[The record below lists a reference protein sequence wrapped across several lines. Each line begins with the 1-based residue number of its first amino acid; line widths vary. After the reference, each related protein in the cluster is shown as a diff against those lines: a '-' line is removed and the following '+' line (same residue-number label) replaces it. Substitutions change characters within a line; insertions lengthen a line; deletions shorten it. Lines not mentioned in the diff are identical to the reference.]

1 MKSSVILIFILF
13 SFGIFQYATAA
24 ENYRFRTI
32 DVSDGLSNSE
42 IRCIYKDS
50 NGFMWFGTPSGLNR
64 YDGYEVITYRQSF
77 NSGQTGYFNNDIWSI
92 QESFDKKLWLQT
104 AYSYTVYDLTL
115 QRFEENINVLFE
127 KYCGATDFSSLYID
141 KQKNFWFLLWDDIRL
156 YKVETGELEIFTQG
170 KRDGLSK
177 GLIIDVKQGDNCYW
191 FLFDNGVIECMDAEN
206 YTIIERNDGLRKMM
220 TQTNITT
227 MKLFVDSSGDVWVYN
242 IGADFGMAGYSP
254 AKKSWDHYSVT
265 SKTHPI
271 SHNIVMGVQEDE
283 NGLIWVGTDHG
294 GVTLINKAN
303 NEITVMQYDE
313 SIPSSLPENTINTL
327 YLDDMNI
334 MWLGTYKRGVCYYSK
349 HVYKFQSETDKSG
362 LSFADINS
370 FEEDEKGNLWL
381 GTNGGGLIYYDR
393 AQDKYT
399 TYKHNP
405 NNPASQG
412 GDVIVS
418 LKRDHLNRLW
428 IGYYMSG
435 LDCYDGNRFI
445 HYRTSNKENAALTDD
460 NVWKILLDNENRL
473 WLGTL
478 RGGVVVINPNTGER
492 LKHFVTD
499 GSVYSIL
506 QKKDGEILIGSQR
519 GLYVYNAS
527 ADRLVL
533 YDKDILSEAQLNR
546 FDINALHED
555 SRGLL
560 WIGTRNGLFVY
571 DRELQYLR
579 YFDDSDGL
587 PSILIQSILED
598 ANGGIW
604 TATNSGIAYISST
617 REQESEVPYSFKII
631 SYNRSD
637 GLQEGQ
643 FNYNAA
649 LRTSKGEL
657 VFGGSSGFNLFEPSQ
672 IVDNTTNPHAVFT
685 DFLIY
690 NERIQPGVEYKG
702 RVILDKNISQTSE
715 IVLKYEDNYFT
726 IAFAALD
733 YLNVGKSRYF
743 YKLEGF
749 NDQWLEADKN
759 SRRVTYTNLNPG
771 NYTFI
776 LKAVS
781 ENGDDTDFPIFL
793 KIKIEPPFWQT
804 IWAWMI
810 YIALIVAVF
819 LGYRR
824 YVAKKSERKLEY
836 AREKMKILQQHELD
850 EMKLKFF
857 TNISHEFRTPLSLI
871 ISPLDELL
879 KKTEEP
885 GLKGALS
892 MIHRNA
898 VQLLTLVNQL
908 LDFRKLDVKGQ
919 KLNLSRGDISQ
930 FVREQ
935 AGTMIEAM
943 TRKRIQFTVNTAPEE
958 LYMWFDADKISKA
971 LINVLYN
978 AHKFTP
984 SGGRV
989 SLELNQLN
997 ENQIRIAVTDTG
1009 IGIPE
1014 ADLEKIFERF
1024 YQVKQGAEINN
1035 QGSGIGL
1042 HLAKEFVLMHDGQIW
1057 AERVPA
1063 GGSRFVIVLPI
1074 VKDDTPVEEETSVP
1088 DDKSPV
1094 EEEDVDSLPPEK
1106 DADSINPENGEL
1118 PKLLI
1123 IDDNEDFC
1131 LFLSGVLKEQY
1142 QVLQAADGEAG
1153 LELAFQEIPE
1163 IVVTDVMMPKLDGL
1177 EVCKRL
1183 KSDIRTSHIPV
1194 ILLTSKSGDDSK
1206 LEGLNVGADD
1216 YITKPFNVDILLAK
1230 IRNLVEARK
1239 QIREQFTES
1248 IKIEPS
1254 KIAVNSL
1261 DKKLIEK
1268 ALAYTETNMSNPDF
1282 SVEELSRE
1290 LGMSRVHLYK
1300 KLTQITGKTPIE
1312 FIRIIRLKRAA
1323 QLLEESQ
1330 LTVSEI
1336 AYEVGFNNPKYF
1348 RKYFKDEFGVLPSQ
1362 YGSRAE

>member
-1 MKSSVILIFILF
+1 MKCSISLILVLF
-13 SFGIFQYATAA
+13 SIGIFQPAVAA

-50 NGFMWFGTPSGLNR
+50 DGFMWFGTPSGLNR

-77 NSGQTGYFNNDIWSI
+77 NSGQSGYFNNDIWNI
-92 QESFDKKLWLQT
+92 QESYDKKLWLQT

-115 QRFEENINVLFE
+115 QRFEENVNSLFE

-191 FLFDNGVIECMDAEN
+191 FLFDNGVIECMDAETH
-206 YTIIERNDGLRKMM
+206 TIIERSDGLRKMM
-220 TQTNITT
+220 LQTNVTT
-227 MKLFVDSSGDVWVYN
+227 MKLFVDSTGDVWVYN
-242 IGADFGMAGYSP
+242 IGADFGMAGYCP
-254 AKKSWDHYSVT
+254 KKKKWDHYSVN

-283 NGLIWVGTDHG
+283 NGLIWIGTDHG
-294 GVTLINKAN
+294 GVTLIDKVN
-303 NEITVMQYDE
+303 NQTSVMLYDE

-327 YLDDMNI
+327 YRDDMNI
-334 MWLGTYKRGVCYYSK
+334 MWLGTYKRGVCYYNK
-349 HVYKFQSETDKSG
+349 YVYKFQSITDKSG
-362 LSFADINS
+362 LSFADINC
-370 FEEDEKGNLWL
+370 FEEDEKGNVWL

-399 TYKHNP
+399 TYRHNP
-405 NNPASQG
+405 NNPASPG

-435 LDCYDGNRFI
+435 LDCYDGNRFT

-460 NVWKILLDNENRL
+460 NVWKILLDKENRL
-473 WLGTL
+473 WIGTL
-478 RGGVVVINPNTGER
+478 RGGVVVLDSQTGER

-546 FDINALHED
+546 FDINALLED
-555 SRGLL
+555 ERGLL

-571 DRELQYLR
+571 DRTLQYLK

-598 ANGGIW
+598 ENGGVW
-604 TATNSGIAYISST
+604 AATNSGIAYISTT
-617 REQESEVPYSFKII
+617 REPDNEEPYAFKMI

-637 GLQEGQ
+637 GLQAGQ

-649 LRTSKGEL
+649 LRTSGGEL
-657 VFGGSSGFNLFEPSQ
+657 VFGGSSGFNIFEPSQ
-672 IVDNTTNPHAVFT
+672 IVDNATNPPAVFT

-690 NERIQPGVEYKG
+690 NERIQPGSAYKG
-702 RVILDKNISQTSE
+702 RVILDKNITQTSD
-715 IVLKYEDNYFT
+715 IVLEYTDNYFT

-733 YLNVGKSRYF
+733 YLNVGKARYL

-776 LKAVS
+776 LKAIS
-781 ENGDDTDFPIFL
+781 ENGDDSEFPIFL

-810 YIALIVAVF
+810 YIALVIAVF

-824 YVAKKSERKLEY
+824 YVALKSERKLEY

-871 ISPLDELL
+871 ISPLEELL

-885 GLKGALS
+885 GLKGGLS

-898 VQLLTLVNQL
+898 TQLLTLVNQL
-908 LDFRKLDVKGQ
+908 LDFRKLDVKSQ
-919 KLNLSRGDISQ
+919 KLNRSKADISQ

-935 AGTMIEAM
+935 AGSLMEAM
-943 TRKRIQFTVNTAPEE
+943 TRKRIQLTVNTSPDE

-971 LINVLYN
+971 LINILYN

-989 SLELNQLN
+989 TLDLDQPDTDHV
-997 ENQIRIAVTDTG
+997 RIAVTDTG
-1009 IGIPE
+1009 VGIPE
-1014 ADLEKIFERF
+1014 EDLEKIFERF
-1024 YQVKQGAEINN
+1024 YQVKQEANINN

-1063 GGSRFVIVLPI
+1063 GGSRFVILLPVGEEHAPI
-1074 VKDDTPVEEETSVP
+1074 AENTPAPAEEKCRAEDDET
-1088 DDKSPV
+1088 
-1094 EEEDVDSLPPEK
+1094 EALPEK
-1106 DADSINPENGEL
+1106 EADTIPATEADEL

-1131 LFLSGVLKEQY
+1131 LFLSGVLNEQY

-1153 LELAFQEIPE
+1153 LERAFQEIPE
-1163 IVVTDVMMPKLDGL
+1163 IVVTDVMMPKMDGL

-1183 KSDIRTSHIPV
+1183 KNDIRTSHIPV
-1194 ILLTSKSGDDSK
+1194 ILLTSKSGDESK

-1230 IRNLVEARK
+1230 IRNLVETQKQLRK
-1239 QIREQFTES
+1239 VFTDT

-1261 DKKLIEK
+1261 DKKLIER
-1268 ALAYTETNMSNPDF
+1268 ALAYTESNMANPDF

-1323 QLLEESQ
+1323 QLLKESQ

-1362 YGSRAE
+1362 YAQ